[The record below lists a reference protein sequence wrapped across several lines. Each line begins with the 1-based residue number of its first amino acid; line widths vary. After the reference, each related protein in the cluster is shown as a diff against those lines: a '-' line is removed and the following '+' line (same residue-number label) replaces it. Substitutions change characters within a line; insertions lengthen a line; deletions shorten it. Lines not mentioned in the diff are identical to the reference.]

1 MEVILRGEHFVSIT
15 VSQQYHAFLLHFLPL
30 CFSHFV
36 MILRNHPRPSLPS
49 DVLIALAVRNL
60 DPSNQLVMI
69 HSDLTCPTIP
79 PYRTRGTDHLWIRIR
94 CGQYLSK
101 SICQKNI
108 CHITGSLLHAHH
120 CLPVP
125 PLPLLQQAARRMQ
138 KHGWL
143 VVEMF
148 SKHHVH
154 HHCIDDILLT
164 KLQKL
169 LQQAA
174 RRVQKHGWNIIKTFS
189 RKQHHHW

>member
-1 MEVILRGEHFVSIT
+1 MFSYYISCIF
-15 VSQQYHAFLLHFLPL
+15 
-30 CFSHFV
+30 CFSYFAL
-36 MILRNHPRPSLPS
+36 ILRNHPRPSLPS

-108 CHITGSLLHAHH
+108 CHITGSLVHAHH

-125 PLPLLQQAARRMQ
+125 PLPLLQQAARR
-138 KHGWL
+138 
-143 VVEMF
+143 
-148 SKHHVH
+148 
-154 HHCIDDILLT
+154 
-164 KLQKL
+164 
-169 LQQAA
+169 
-174 RRVQKHGWNIIKTFS
+174 VQKHGWIVIENIMLTTIYDIILTKLQQLLQKAA
-189 RKQHHHW
+189 RWVQ